1 MIVAAMDVLTFLTR
15 ISGIEFMLVLLGITL
30 VFVFC
35 FVRGLYADRAARKIV
50 SDKEKY
56 DELKSQLSQMEA
68 QRDALNSELATKRDE
83 REAYATATKFLELQP
98 HLVAEHEKL
107 EKAIADKE
115 LTLKKLY
122 EQLQDAEKK
131 TEELKKISGEIMEM
145 ERDKTILDGE
155 RKEAE
160 RARDEMRKE
169 AAEEDKKV
177 KDLKR
182 EGKELSGKNSAL
194 EDEITRNTKAKEELD
209 RDIRQMTRQQDEA
222 KAWLDANKEK
232 LKDRDNLDEQISER
246 KEKLKA
252 IDDQIKEG
260 HKAISDTMD
269 KIDKGLDRLNK
280 MNLSGV
286 QTLRQ
291 DAFSSIKESV
301 FHVAGRAMPPDESEQ
316 DSLARVAEHIEKSQF
331 VVPERLLNAFHT
343 SLKTSD
349 MSSLTVM
356 AGVSGTG
363 KSAIP
368 KLYAEAMGIYF
379 QPLAVEPRW
388 DSPKDLLGFFNY
400 VTNRYEPTT
409 LARALFQFQGL
420 HGKDFA
426 PDADMREYML
436 MPMLDE
442 MNLARI
448 EYYFSEFLSKL
459 EMRRLVAPLT
469 RENLGVV
476 ALEIFQGYKG
486 LGADDSWVEECPIRL
501 FANQNTLFVGTMN
514 EDETTQSLSDKVID
528 RANVLYFGRP
538 DRLQAKAGGAGHE
551 ISFAPLRKAT
561 WDSWHKDADEG
572 ELRFASETLAA
583 LNRTLADFNRPFAHR
598 TYQAMLSYIANY
610 PSKAGEDR
618 DEVVKRAL
626 ADQIGMRIMPK
637 LYGVDLA
644 RHQDTFEHV
653 RSNLAQVG
661 DPLLLRA
668 FDNAADRNQ
677 NKSGFFHWTGFD
689 WNAK

>member
-1 MIVAAMDVLTFLTR
+1 MFFANGIEAFLT
-15 ISGIEFMLVLLGITL
+15 GKELLLVAVGLCVIFTA
-30 VFVFC
+30 C
-35 FVRGLYADRAARKIV
+35 FVMGLISIGRARKIV
-50 SDKEKY
+50 KTKEDY
-56 DELKSQLSQMEA
+56 DDLMRKTSNLST
-68 QRDALNSELATKRDE
+68 QRDALVAEISAKGTE
-83 REAYATATKFLELQP
+83 REEYARATKFLEMQP
-98 HLVAEHEKL
+98 HLVAECEKL
-107 EKAIADKE
+107 EKSIADKE
-115 LTLKKLY
+115 LKLEKANEELKNIADKRQ
-122 EQLQDAEKK
+122 ELQKAE
-131 TEELKKISGEIMEM
+131 EELKKVSRDVADL
-145 ERDKTILDGE
+145 ERDKATIT
-155 RKEAE
+155 AE
-160 RARDEMRKE
+160 RDALKKERDEIKRSRDELAKE
-169 AAEEDKKV
+169 IDKLKQEADKLRREV
-177 KDLKR
+177 EDLKR
-182 EGKELSGKNSAL
+182 EKDSLQKWLVANKPKL
-194 EDEITRNTKAKEELD
+194 DNCEDLD
-209 RDIRQMTRQQDEA
+209 RQIAQKQDELKRLDDRIQKGE
-222 KAWLDANKEK
+222 KAVADTLD
-232 LKDRDNLDEQISER
+232 R
-246 KEKLKA
+246 
-252 IDDQIKEG
+252 
-260 HKAISDTMD
+260 
-269 KIDKGLDRLNK
+269 IDKGLDRLNK

-291 DAFSSIKESV
+291 NAFASLKEGV
-301 FHVAGRAMPPDESEQ
+301 FGITGRAAPANEDEM
-316 DSLARVAEHIEKSQF
+316 DALATVADHIEKSKF
-331 VVPERLLNAFHT
+331 GVPERLLFAFHT

-368 KLYAEAMGIYF
+368 KLYSEAMGIHF

-400 VTNRYEPTT
+400 VTNRYEPTA

-420 HGKDFA
+420 HGRDFTPA
-426 PDADMREYML
+426 ADMQEYML

-469 RENLGVV
+469 QKNLGVV
-476 ALEIFQGYKG
+476 ALEIFQGFSARGEDGKM
-486 LGADDSWVEECPIRL
+486 VEESPIRL

-538 DRLQAKAGGAGHE
+538 DRLQAKAGGAGHAMPFTP
-551 ISFAPLRKAT
+551 IKKAT
-561 WDSWHKDADEG
+561 WDSWRKNANEG
-572 ELRFASETLAA
+572 ELKFASDTLAA

-598 TYQAMLSYIANY
+598 TYQAMLAYIANY
-610 PSKAGEDR
+610 PVKSGEDK
-618 DEVVKRAL
+618 DDVIKRAL

-644 RHQDTFEHV
+644 LHQDTFAQV
-653 RSNLAQVG
+653 RRNLNEVG

-668 FDNAADRNQ
+668 FDSASDRNQ

-689 WNAK
+689 WNG

>member
-1 MIVAAMDVLTFLTR
+1 MIFSAID
-15 ISGIEFMLVLLGITL
+15 IESLVVGKDLLLVLIGLIV
-30 VFVFC
+30 VFVSC
-35 FVRGLYADRAARKIV
+35 FVMGLISIRQSHKIV
-50 SDKEKY
+50 KTKEDY
-56 DELKSQLSQMEA
+56 DDLMRKMANLSS
-68 QRDALNSELATKRDE
+68 QRDALVAEIQSRGTE
-83 REAYATATKFLELQP
+83 REEYARATKFLEMQP
-98 HLVAEHEKL
+98 HLVAEVEKL

-122 EQLQDAEKK
+122 EQLQGAEKK
-131 TEELKKISGEIMEM
+131 YDELKKISSEIMEM
-145 ERDKTILDGE
+145 ERDKAILDGE

-160 RARDEMRKE
+160 RARDDMRKKVDDE
-169 AAEEDKKV
+169 GKKIDALRKKRKDLLGKNNALEGEIAKNQKVNEDLERKV
-177 KDLKR
+177 KQL
-182 EGKELSGKNSAL
+182 
-194 EDEITRNTKAKEELD
+194 T
-209 RDIRQMTRQQDEA
+209 QQQEEA
-222 KAWLDANKEK
+222 KAWLEKNKDK
-232 LKDRDNLDEQISER
+232 LKNRDDLDRQIDNAKKELER
-246 KEKLKA
+246 
-252 IDDQIKEG
+252 IDQKIKEG
-260 HKAISDTMD
+260 TKAVADTMD
-269 KIDKGLDRLNK
+269 RIDKGLDRLNK

-291 DAFSSIKESV
+291 SAFASLKEGVFSIAEKKDS
-301 FHVAGRAMPPDESEQ
+301 ANESEL
-316 DSLARVAEHIEKSQF
+316 DALVTVADHMERSKF
-331 VVPERLLNAFHT
+331 VVPERLLYAFHT

-368 KLYAEAMGIYF
+368 KLYSEAMGIHF

-420 HGKDFA
+420 HPKDFT
-426 PDADMREYML
+426 PDADMQDYML

-469 RENLGVV
+469 QKNLGVV
-476 ALEIFQGYKG
+476 ALEIFQGFNAKG
-486 LGADDSWVEECPIRL
+486 EDGKMVEESPIRL

-538 DRLQAKAGGAGHE
+538 DRLQAKAGGAGHDM
-551 ISFAPLRKAT
+551 PLTSPIRKAT
-561 WDSWHKDADEG
+561 WDSWRKNANEG
-572 ELRFASETLAA
+572 ELKFASDTLAA

-610 PSKAGEDR
+610 PVKPGEDR
-618 DEVVKRAL
+618 DDVIKRAL

-637 LYGVDLA
+637 LYGVDLVL
-644 RHQDTFEHV
+644 HQDTFAQV
-653 RSNLAQVG
+653 RRNLNEVG

-668 FDNAADRNQ
+668 FDSASDREQ

-689 WNAK
+689 WNGR

>member
-1 MIVAAMDVLTFLTR
+1 MFSAINVESLVVGKELL
-15 ISGIEFMLVLLGITL
+15 LVLVGLCV

-35 FVRGLYADRAARKIV
+35 FVMGLVSIRRSRKIV
-50 SDKEKY
+50 KTQEDY
-56 DELKSQLSQMEA
+56 DDLMRKTASLST
-68 QRDALNSELATKRDE
+68 QRDALLDEIKAKGAE
-83 REAYATATKFLELQP
+83 REEYARATKFLEMQP
-98 HLVAEHEKL
+98 HLVAESEKL

-115 LTLKKLY
+115 LKLEKANEELKGIADRKQ
-122 EQLQDAEKK
+122 ELQKAE
-131 TEELKKISGEIMEM
+131 EDLKKISRDIADL
-145 ERDKTILDGE
+145 ERDKATIDAEKRVAEGE
-155 RKEAE
+155 R
-160 RARDEMRKE
+160 
-169 AAEEDKKV
+169 
-177 KDLKR
+177 
-182 EGKELSGKNSAL
+182 
-194 EDEITRNTKAKEELD
+194 DEIKRQIKAAQEELAKLKKDCGDVELAKEHLARECQRLTEEINTAKKWLEENKSKLQNREDLDHQIAAKQAELKQLDDRIEKGEKAVADTLD
-209 RDIRQMTRQQDEA
+209 R
-222 KAWLDANKEK
+222 
-232 LKDRDNLDEQISER
+232 
-246 KEKLKA
+246 
-252 IDDQIKEG
+252 
-260 HKAISDTMD
+260 
-269 KIDKGLDRLNK
+269 IDKGLDRLNK

-291 DAFSSIKESV
+291 NAFASLKEGV
-301 FHVAGRAMPPDESEQ
+301 FNISGKSAPANEGEQEALATVADHM
-316 DSLARVAEHIEKSQF
+316 EKAKF
-331 VVPERLLNAFHT
+331 VVPERLLYAFHT

-368 KLYAEAMGIYF
+368 KLYSEAIGIHF

-420 HGKDFA
+420 HSKDFT
-426 PDADMREYML
+426 PDADMQDYML

-469 RENLGVV
+469 QKNLGVV
-476 ALEIFQGYKG
+476 ALEIFQGFSAKG
-486 LGADDSWVEECPIRL
+486 EDGKMLEESPIRL

-538 DRLQAKAGGAGHE
+538 ERLQAKAGGAGHNMPFTP
-551 ISFAPLRKAT
+551 IRKAT
-561 WDSWHKDADEG
+561 WDSWRKIANEG
-572 ELRFASETLAA
+572 ELKFASDTLAA

-610 PSKAGEDR
+610 PVKSGEDR
-618 DEVVKRAL
+618 DDVIKRAL

-644 RHQDTFEHV
+644 LHQDTFAQV
-653 RSNLAQVG
+653 RRNLNEVG

-668 FDNAADRNQ
+668 FDSASDREQ

-689 WNAK
+689 WNGR

>member
-1 MIVAAMDVLTFLTR
+1 MIFSAID
-15 ISGIEFMLVLLGITL
+15 IESLVVG
-30 VFVFC
+30 
-35 FVRGLYADRAARKIV
+35 RGLLLALLALCIAFTIFVVMGGVSTIKSHSIV
-50 SDKEKY
+50 KTKAEYDK
-56 DELKSQLSQMEA
+56 LKRETDNLST
-68 QRDALNSELATKRDE
+68 QRDNLVRELGARGAE
-83 REAYATATKFLELQP
+83 REEYARAIKYLEMQP
-98 HLVAEHEKL
+98 HLVAENEKL

-115 LTLKKLY
+115 LKL
-122 EQLQDAEKK
+122 EKAHEELRELAGKEHELHEAEEELRKVSRDIADLERDRATISAEKQILEK
-131 TEELKKISGEIMEM
+131 ELAELKNARVDLAGKKGELEREIEKLKQEAATMKR
-145 ERDKTILDGE
+145 ERDEAQKWLVDNKDKIRE
-155 RKEAE
+155 RDDIDRQIAQ
-160 RARDEMRKE
+160 RK
-169 AAEEDKKV
+169 D
-177 KDLKR
+177 DLKR
-182 EGKELSGKNSAL
+182 LDERIGKGEKSLS
-194 EDEITRNTKAKEELD
+194 DTLD
-209 RDIRQMTRQQDEA
+209 R
-222 KAWLDANKEK
+222 
-232 LKDRDNLDEQISER
+232 
-246 KEKLKA
+246 
-252 IDDQIKEG
+252 
-260 HKAISDTMD
+260 
-269 KIDKGLDRLNK
+269 IDKGLERLNK

-291 DAFSSIKESV
+291 NAFASLKDGVFSIVGNANTENEDEQAALAA
-301 FHVAGRAMPPDESEQ
+301 VAD
-316 DSLARVAEHIEKSQF
+316 HIEKSKF

-368 KLYAEAMGIYF
+368 KLYSEAMGVHF

-400 VTNRYEPTT
+400 VTNRYEPTA

-420 HGKDFA
+420 YAKDFA
-426 PDADMREYML
+426 PNADMQDYML

-469 RENLGVV
+469 QKNLGVV
-476 ALEIFQGYKG
+476 ALEIFQGFSARGENGKM
-486 LGADDSWVEECPIRL
+486 LNESPIRL

-538 DRLQAKAGGAGHE
+538 DRLQAKAGGTGGGLPFKP
-551 ISFAPLRKAT
+551 IRKST
-561 WDSWHKDADEG
+561 WDAWRKEADEG
-572 ELRFASETLAA
+572 ELKFASETLAA
-583 LNRTLADFNRPFAHR
+583 LNHTLADFNRPFAHR
-598 TYQAMLSYIANY
+598 TYQAMLSYVANY
-610 PSKAGEDR
+610 PCSI
-618 DEVVKRAL
+618 DENKDDVIRRAL

-637 LYGVDLA
+637 LYGIDLA
-644 RHQDTFEHV
+644 LHRDTFAQV
-653 RSNLAQVG
+653 RRNLGEVG

-668 FDNAADRNQ
+668 FDCASDREQ

-689 WNAK
+689 WNGNGT

>member
-1 MIVAAMDVLTFLTR
+1 MFSAINVESLVVGKELL
-15 ISGIEFMLVLLGITL
+15 LVLVGLCV

-35 FVRGLYADRAARKIV
+35 FVMGLVSIRRSRKIV
-50 SDKEKY
+50 KTQEDY
-56 DELKSQLSQMEA
+56 DDLMRKTASLST
-68 QRDALNSELATKRDE
+68 QRDALLDEIKAKGAE
-83 REAYATATKFLELQP
+83 REEYARATKFLEMQP
-98 HLVAEHEKL
+98 HLVAESEKL

-115 LTLKKLY
+115 LKLEKANEELKGIADRKQ
-122 EQLQDAEKK
+122 EFQKAE
-131 TEELKKISGEIMEM
+131 EDLKKISRDIADL
-145 ERDKTILDGE
+145 ERDKATIDAEKRVAEGE
-155 RKEAE
+155 R
-160 RARDEMRKE
+160 
-169 AAEEDKKV
+169 
-177 KDLKR
+177 
-182 EGKELSGKNSAL
+182 
-194 EDEITRNTKAKEELD
+194 DEIKRQIKAAQEELAKLKKDCGDVELAKEHLARECQRLTEEINTAKKWLEENKSKLQNREDLDHQIAAKQAELKQLDDRIEKGEKAVADTLD
-209 RDIRQMTRQQDEA
+209 R
-222 KAWLDANKEK
+222 
-232 LKDRDNLDEQISER
+232 
-246 KEKLKA
+246 
-252 IDDQIKEG
+252 
-260 HKAISDTMD
+260 
-269 KIDKGLDRLNK
+269 IDKGLDRLNK

-291 DAFSSIKESV
+291 NAFASLKEGV
-301 FHVAGRAMPPDESEQ
+301 FNISGKSAPANEGEQEALATVADHM
-316 DSLARVAEHIEKSQF
+316 EKAKF
-331 VVPERLLNAFHT
+331 VVPERLLYAFHT

-368 KLYAEAMGIYF
+368 KLYSEAIGIHF

-420 HGKDFA
+420 HSKDFT
-426 PDADMREYML
+426 PDADMQDYML

-469 RENLGVV
+469 QKNLGVV
-476 ALEIFQGYKG
+476 ALEIFQGFSAKG
-486 LGADDSWVEECPIRL
+486 EDGKMVEESPIRL

-538 DRLQAKAGGAGHE
+538 ERLQAKAGGAGHNMPFTP
-551 ISFAPLRKAT
+551 IRKAT
-561 WDSWHKDADEG
+561 WDSWRKIANEG
-572 ELRFASETLAA
+572 ELKFASDTLAA

-610 PSKAGEDR
+610 PVKSGEDR
-618 DEVVKRAL
+618 DDVIKRAL

-644 RHQDTFEHV
+644 LHQDTFAQV
-653 RSNLAQVG
+653 RRNLNEVG

-668 FDNAADRNQ
+668 FDSASDREQ

-689 WNAK
+689 WNGR